1 MPPCSLCHGPRAV
14 SKNIL
19 AEMAEARKYVLGLYV
34 VPQCKLNGIG
44 VEIVLP
50 LQVRF
55 IVFSHVMVHY
65 GDRNNKR
72 NVTLLVCLYNLEHLG
87 LFIGCQVFL
96 EIAKAVQEN
105 VRVLL
110 AGGLKPRCCHEK
122 PRIRGV
128 EFVRRVCLCIGNQ
141 AAKHGVMFR
150 AVGQDEQFQVRVEI
164 DHVPD
169 TAAFLEE
176 VLPPHVYEYG
186 IDEILP
192 KGRILK
198 PSIVN
203 HGDQWISPDEGSGE
217 DACSAPARHA
227 LLRVDLDTFQS

>member
-128 EFVRRVCLCIGNQ
+128 EFVRRVCLTNSTPLMRGFSWQ
-141 AAKHGVMFR
+141 QRGF
-150 AVGQDEQFQVRVEI
+150 
-164 DHVPD
+164 
-169 TAAFLEE
+169 
-176 VLPPHVYEYG
+176 
-186 IDEILP
+186 
-192 KGRILK
+192 K
-198 PSIVN
+198 P
-203 HGDQWISPDEGSGE
+203 
-217 DACSAPARHA
+217 PARSTRTFSCTA
-227 LLRVDLDTFQS
+227 LAISRNT